1 MHTPNDY
8 LPEQYARFAH
18 IADEK
23 RRQRLAMVASLDA
36 EIGRILNAL
45 DRKGL
50 TDDTLVWFLCDN
62 GGNIPGGASN
72 LPLRD
77 GKWAVYEGGI
87 RLASALR
94 WPNGLDGGRKLTEP
108 VGYIDV
114 FPTLMRV
121 AGASGHDGQPFD
133 GEGRLGRDS
142 RRENPRRLGFSFVF
156 PGAAHP
162 QNSEPGRKVK
172 FERNAVNS
180 RRWKLVRLG
189 PDMRKTAN
197 PRTDATLEL
206 YRIDEDISERRN
218 LARSIPTSSKT
229 CCGG

>member
-1 MHTPNDY
+1 MP
-8 LPEQYARFAH
+8 
-18 IADEK
+18 
-23 RRQRLAMVASLDA
+23 
-36 EIGRILNAL
+36 
-45 DRKGL
+45 
-50 TDDTLVWFLCDN
+50 
-62 GGNIPGGASN
+62 
-72 LPLRD
+72 
-77 GKWAVYEGGI
+77 
-87 RLASALR
+87 SALR

-121 AGASGHDGQPFD
+121 AGASGHGGQPFD
-133 GEGRLGRDS
+133 GEDAWDVIRGEKTRGDWFFHSYFQGQRI
-142 RRENPRRLGFSFVF
+142 
-156 PGAAHP
+156 P
-162 QNSEPGRKVK
+162 QNSEPGRKVM

-218 LARSIPTSSKT
+218 LARQHPYIVEDLLRRMTAFRTDAEKAPGRSNDPTRPRLEPTSFAIPQE
-229 CCGG
+229 